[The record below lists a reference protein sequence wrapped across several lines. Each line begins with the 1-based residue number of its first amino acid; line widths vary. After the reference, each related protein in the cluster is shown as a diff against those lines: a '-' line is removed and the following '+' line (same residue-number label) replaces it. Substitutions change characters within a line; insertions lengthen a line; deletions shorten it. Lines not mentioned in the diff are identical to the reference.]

1 MYLCTL
7 RSSLIA
13 RLAGTPKSFAS
24 PKLSLLLSLFRENLL
39 VLFST
44 LEIEVITLF
53 LFKKTNFLLI
63 SLSLSLFLYSVFMVR
78 NSAYK
83 CAVVGLGGLEPPT
96 SRLSGVRSNHLSYKP
111 ICLSL

>member
-1 MYLCTL
+1 MLLPAAFRSLSRPSSASGAKASALCSYSLNLLARLLDPRL
-7 RSSLIA
+7 RCCSSLIA

-53 LFKKTNFLLI
+53 LFQKD
-63 SLSLSLFLYSVFMVR
+63 
-78 NSAYK
+78 
-83 CAVVGLGGLEPPT
+83 
-96 SRLSGVRSNHLSYKP
+96 
-111 ICLSL
+111 

>member
-7 RSSLIA
+7 RPSLIA

-53 LFKKTNFLLI
+53 LFQKD
-63 SLSLSLFLYSVFMVR
+63 
-78 NSAYK
+78 
-83 CAVVGLGGLEPPT
+83 
-96 SRLSGVRSNHLSYKP
+96 
-111 ICLSL
+111 

>member
-53 LFKKTNFLLI
+53 LFQKD
-63 SLSLSLFLYSVFMVR
+63 
-78 NSAYK
+78 
-83 CAVVGLGGLEPPT
+83 
-96 SRLSGVRSNHLSYKP
+96 
-111 ICLSL
+111 